1 MNLLWIDQTKIKVNH
16 LYQGK
21 EKKDFLIKGF
31 LEGHKALNF

>member
-1 MNLLWIDQTKIKVNH
+1 MNLLWIDQTKIKVNR

-21 EKKDFLIKGF
+21 EKTDFPIKGF